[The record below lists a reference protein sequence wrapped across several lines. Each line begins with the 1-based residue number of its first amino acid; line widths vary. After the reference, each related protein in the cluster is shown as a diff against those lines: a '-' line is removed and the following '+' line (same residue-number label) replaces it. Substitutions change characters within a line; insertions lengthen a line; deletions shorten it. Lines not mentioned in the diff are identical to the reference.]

1 MVTIRVRSAS
11 GALSDSPNLE
21 RAAAAVRTIAFALR
35 PARGRAIALA
45 TFQSRRSAPIDV
57 AADDRLRR

>member
-21 RAAAAVRTIAFALR
+21 RAAAPVRTKAPMSSASR
-35 PARGRAIALA
+35 CGVKARSGENA
-45 TFQSRRSAPIDV
+45 TIGTVRLLIDV
-57 AADDRLRR
+57 L